1 MAKRT
6 TGEDKLMRIS
16 KRHFGIGFDVWKSG
30 QAWFWFVRNPHR
42 EGGMIGAAATELEAV
57 RQARLSI
64 DEIIQFDY
72 LEREGSVG
80 NLGISSDISLQ
91 SMARLHESTSERN

>member
-1 MAKRT
+1 
-6 TGEDKLMRIS
+6 MRIS
-16 KRHFGIGFDVWKSG
+16 KRHFGVGFDVWKSG